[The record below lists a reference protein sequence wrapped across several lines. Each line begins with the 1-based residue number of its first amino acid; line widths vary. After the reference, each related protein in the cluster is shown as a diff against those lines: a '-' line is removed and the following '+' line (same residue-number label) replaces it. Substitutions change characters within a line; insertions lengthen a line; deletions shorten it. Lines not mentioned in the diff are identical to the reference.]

1 MTGWRRSLLSYRFV
15 ALFPTPVYDR
25 APPAHPRGA
34 NKTGMLYAEH
44 NPCSR
49 AGEFGLLGAAAT
61 FAILL
66 TGAAMPGRA
75 QQIHVAVA
83 GPITGEY
90 AAFGAQMK
98 EGAEQ
103 AVADLNKAGGV
114 LGKQLVLDVGD
125 DACDPKQAVSVA
137 NQFASKGVKL
147 VAGHFCS
154 GSSIPASKVYS
165 EEGIL
170 QISPASTNPK
180 YTDEGSW
187 NTFRVCGRDDEQ
199 GKVAGDY
206 LAKHFKGE
214 KIAILNDNSAYGKG
228 LADETAKAL
237 HAAGG
242 KEVLATA
249 YTPGEKDYS
258 SLVSRLK
265 EAGVS
270 VIYIG
275 GYHTE
280 AGLIIR
286 QAKEQGMKATL
297 VGGDA
302 LVTNEF
308 WQIAGDA
315 GVGTLMTFPPDPRL
329 MKAAAE
335 VVKEFKAKNI
345 DPEGYVLYTY
355 AAVQVWADAVKKA
368 GTTDPKKV
376 AAELKAA
383 GNWPTVLGPVSFD
396 KKGDT
401 TGGGYVFYIWKSG
414 SYAQM

>member
-1 MTGWRRSLLSYRFV
+1 MFDKSTQLGVRRRF
-15 ALFPTPVYDR
+15 
-25 APPAHPRGA
+25 
-34 NKTGMLYAEH
+34 
-44 NPCSR
+44 
-49 AGEFGLLGAAAT
+49 LGAAAT
-61 FAILL
+61 AALLL
-66 TGAAMPGRA
+66 TTAAAA
-75 QQIHVAVA
+75 QAQIHIATA
-83 GPITGEY
+83 GPMTGEY
-90 AAFGAQMK
+90 AAFGQQMK

-103 AVADLNKAGGV
+103 AVADINKAGGV

-137 NQFASKGVKL
+137 NQLASKGVKL

-154 GSSIPASKVYS
+154 GSSIPASKVYG

-170 QISPASTNPK
+170 EISPASTNPD
-180 YTDEGSW
+180 YTDKGSW

-199 GKVAGDY
+199 GQVAGAY
-206 LAKHFKGE
+206 LAKHFKND

-228 LADETAKAL
+228 LADQTAKAL

-242 KEVLATA
+242 KEVVNAA

-258 SLVSRLK
+258 ALVSRLK
-265 EAGVS
+265 EAGIT
-270 VIYIG
+270 VIYVG

-280 AGLIIR
+280 SGLIIR

-308 WQIAGDA
+308 WQIAGDS
-315 GVGTLMTFPPDPRL
+315 GNGTMMTFPPDPRL
-329 MKAAAE
+329 MKTAAD

-355 AAVQVWADAVKKA
+355 AAIQVWADAAKKA
-368 GTTDPKKV
+368 NSTDPKKV
-376 AAELKAA
+376 ATTLK
-383 GNWPTVLGPVSFD
+383 GGSKWPSVLGPITFD
-396 KKGDT
+396 KKGDV
-401 TGGGYVFYIWKSG
+401 TGAGYVFYVWKNG
-414 SYAQM
+414 AYAEMM

>member
-1 MTGWRRSLLSYRFV
+1 MLKTLM
-15 ALFPTPVYDR
+15 
-25 APPAHPRGA
+25 PRG
-34 NKTGMLYAEH
+34 L
-44 NPCSR
+44 R
-49 AGEFGLLGAAAT
+49 LGLLGAAA
-61 FAILL
+61 
-66 TGAAMPGRA
+66 AAALAFGTTAPARA
-75 QQIHVAVA
+75 QIHIAVA

-90 AAFGAQMK
+90 AAFGTQMK
-98 EGAEQ
+98 EGAEM
-103 AVADLNKAGGV
+103 AVADINKAGGL
-114 LGKQLVLDVGD
+114 LGQKLILEVGD

-137 NQFASKGVKL
+137 NQFASKGVKF

-180 YTDEGSW
+180 FTDEGSW
-187 NTFRVCGRDDEQ
+187 NTFRVCGRDDQQ
-199 GKVAGDY
+199 GKVAGEY
-206 LAKHFKGE
+206 LAKHYKGE

-242 KEVLATA
+242 KEVISTA

-258 SLVSRLK
+258 ALVSKLK
-265 EAGVS
+265 EAGVT
-270 VIYIG
+270 VIYVG

-315 GVGTLMTFPPDPRL
+315 GNGTLMTFPPDPRL
-329 MKAAAE
+329 MKTAAD
-335 VVKEFKAKNI
+335 VVKEFKAKGI

-355 AAVQVWADAVKKA
+355 GAVQVWADAVKKA
-368 GTTDPKKV
+368 GSADPKKV
-376 AAELKAA
+376 AAALKA
-383 GNWPTVLGPVSFD
+383 GGKWPSVLGPVSFD
-396 KKGDT
+396 KKGDV
-401 TGGGYVFYIWKSG
+401 TGAGYVFFEWKNG

>member
-1 MTGWRRSLLSYRFV
+1 MLNRSTRSGSGFGLQHGFRF
-15 ALFPTPVYDR
+15 A
-25 APPAHPRGA
+25 
-34 NKTGMLYAEH
+34 
-44 NPCSR
+44 
-49 AGEFGLLGAAAT
+49 LLGAAAT
-61 FAILL
+61 LAIAL
-66 TGAAMPGRA
+66 TGAAPAHA
-75 QQIHVAVA
+75 QVHIAVG
-83 GPITGEY
+83 GPLTGEQ
-90 AAFGAQMK
+90 AAFGQQMK
-98 EGAEQ
+98 AGAEQ
-103 AVADLNKAGGV
+103 AVADLNKSGGV
-114 LGKQLVLDVGD
+114 LGQQIVLDVGD
-125 DACDPKQAVSVA
+125 DACDPKQAVSIA
-137 NQFASKGVKL
+137 NQFASKGVKM

-170 QISPASTNPK
+170 EISPASTNPK

-187 NTFRVCGRDDEQ
+187 NTFRTCGRDDEQ

-206 LAKHFKGE
+206 LAKHYKAE

-228 LADETAKAL
+228 LADETVKAL
-237 HAAGG
+237 HQAGG

-265 EAGVS
+265 QAGVT
-270 VIYIG
+270 VIYVG

-315 GVGTLMTFPPDPRL
+315 GAGTIMTFPPDPRL
-329 MKAAAE
+329 MKTATD

-355 AAVQVWADAVKKA
+355 AAVQVWADAAKKV
-368 GTTDPKKV
+368 GSVDPKKV
-376 AAELKAA
+376 ATALKAT
-383 GNWPTVLGPVSFD
+383 GKWSTVLGPVSFD

-401 TGGGYVFYIWKSG
+401 TEGGYVFYVWKNG
-414 SYAQM
+414 AYAQM

>member
-1 MTGWRRSLLSYRFV
+1 MQTSRRS
-15 ALFPTPVYDR
+15 
-25 APPAHPRGA
+25 
-34 NKTGMLYAEH
+34 
-44 NPCSR
+44 
-49 AGEFGLLGAAAT
+49 GLLGAVAT
-61 FAILL
+61 LAILL
-66 TGAAMPGRA
+66 TGAAMPANA
-75 QQIHVAVA
+75 QIQIGTA
-83 GPITGEY
+83 GPMTGEY
-90 AAFGAQMK
+90 AAFGQQMK
-98 EGAEQ
+98 AGAEQ

-114 LGKQLVLDVGD
+114 LGKQLALTVND

-137 NQFASKGVKL
+137 NQFASKKVVF

-154 GSSIPASKVYS
+154 GSSIPASKVYA

-170 QISPASTNPK
+170 QITPASTNPK
-180 YTDEGSW
+180 FTDEGSW
-187 NTFRVCGRDDEQ
+187 NTMRVCGRDDEQ

-206 LAKHFKGE
+206 LASHFKNE

-228 LADETAKAL
+228 LADETTKAL

-258 SLVSRLK
+258 SLVSRMK
-265 EAGVS
+265 EAGVT
-270 VIYIG
+270 VIYVG

-286 QAKEQGMKATL
+286 QAKEQGMKATM

-302 LVTNEF
+302 LVTSEF
-308 WQIAGDA
+308 WQIAGEA
-315 GVGTLMTFPPDPRL
+315 GAGTLMTFPPDPRL
-329 MKAAAE
+329 MKTAAD

-355 AAVQVWADAVKKA
+355 AAIQVWADAVKKA
-368 GTTDPKKV
+368 GSTDGKKV
-376 AAELKAA
+376 AAALKAS
-383 GNWPTVLGPVSFD
+383 GNWPSVLGPVSFD

-401 TGGGYVFYIWKSG
+401 TGGGYVFYVWKNG
-414 SYAQM
+414 SYAEM

>member
-1 MTGWRRSLLSYRFV
+1 MHENASRSGMRRRF
-15 ALFPTPVYDR
+15 
-25 APPAHPRGA
+25 
-34 NKTGMLYAEH
+34 
-44 NPCSR
+44 
-49 AGEFGLLGAAAT
+49 LGAAAT
-61 FAILL
+61 LSLL
-66 TGAAMPGRA
+66 LSGAAA
-75 QQIHVAVA
+75 QAQIHIAVA
-83 GPITGEY
+83 GPMTGEY
-90 AAFGAQMK
+90 AAFGQQMK

-103 AVADLNKAGGV
+103 VVADLNKAGGV
-114 LGKQLVLDVGD
+114 NGQQLVLDVAD

-137 NQFASKGVKL
+137 NQLASKGVKL

-170 QISPASTNPK
+170 QISPASTNPD
-180 YTDEGSW
+180 YTDKGSW
-187 NTFRVCGRDDEQ
+187 NTLRVCGRDDEQ

-206 LAKHFKGE
+206 LAKHFKNE

-228 LADETAKAL
+228 LADETMKAL

-242 KEVLATA
+242 KEALAAA

-265 EAGVS
+265 QAGIT
-270 VIYIG
+270 VIYVG

-280 AGLIIR
+280 SGLIIR

-315 GVGTLMTFPPDPRL
+315 GNGTMMTFPPDPRL
-329 MKAAAE
+329 MKTAAD

-355 AAVQVWADAVKKA
+355 AAVQVWADAAKKLKS
-368 GTTDPKKV
+368 TDPKKI
-376 AAELKAA
+376 ATELKAD
-383 GNWPTVLGPVSFD
+383 GKWSSVLGPITFD
-396 KKGDT
+396 KKGDPV
-401 TGGGYVFYIWKSG
+401 GGGYVFYVWKNG
-414 SYAQM
+414 SYAEM